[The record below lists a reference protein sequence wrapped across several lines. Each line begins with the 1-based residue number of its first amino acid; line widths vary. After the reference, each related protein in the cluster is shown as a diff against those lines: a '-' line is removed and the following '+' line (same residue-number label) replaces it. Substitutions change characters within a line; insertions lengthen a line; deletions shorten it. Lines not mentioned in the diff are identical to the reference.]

1 MNATKADEESRV
13 MLVLE
18 SAALKGDLKAARD
31 LATLESALSV
41 TTNLDACPEAAEAY
55 EAQRDEIF
63 KRRADLLQYRDMGDD
78 GDFCECGAIHQELDD
93 GGRCEACGKII

>member
-1 MNATKADEESRV
+1 MNATKTDEESRV

-31 LATLESALSV
+31 LATLESSLSV

-55 EAQRDEIF
+55 EDQ
-63 KRRADLLQYRDMGDD
+63 RADLLQDKSMGDD
-78 GDFCECGAIHQELDD
+78 GDFCECGAIHQELND